1 MRMYLKFDIILE
13 NATTFFSLGVM
24 RANIAIQNDNIGQ
37 PNQFQKMLIIKNY
50 GKQLPNE
57 HFKNSYLL

>member
-37 PNQFQKMLIIKNY
+37 PTKFQKLLIIK
-50 GKQLPNE
+50 KLW
-57 HFKNSYLL
+57 KAITT